1 MPQLPTR
8 QRTSL
13 EHLIVSVLLLATTGA
28 LMARQVTPSPA
39 IPVDAITG
47 ILGAFKTNSLVAIS
61 DAHGNKQAQDFL
73 ISLVRDR
80 RFAETVNDIVVE
92 WGSARYQDV
101 IDRFV
106 NGENIPYESLRRVW
120 RDTTQASAGG
130 DLPIYEE
137 FFRAVR
143 AVNAPLAPARRLRV
157 LLGDPP
163 IVWEN
168 VRSKEDHR
176 KWIEMREWFPAALI
190 ETEVLAKQ
198 RRALI
203 TYGHGHYQRWNVEAN
218 YESYGRLTD
227 SLVSLLEAATGT
239 KVFIVWRDAGL
250 AGIQPDIAKWPTPSF
265 ATVRGTVL
273 GAADFARYTG
283 MANDRRSIRDG
294 KVVPVPRNEWRQLA
308 AEDQFEAV
316 LYLGPPSSIVVSTWT
331 RELCADDAYMKMRME
346 RMALAGLPPSE
357 ANALKTQCAELL
369 RR

>member
-1 MPQLPTR
+1 MPQVATT
-8 QRTSL
+8 QRTAPK
-13 EHLIVSVLLLATTGA
+13 HLIVSVLLLATTGT
-28 LMARQVTPSPA
+28 LTARQVTPPQA
-39 IPVDAITG
+39 ISVDAMTG

-101 IDRFV
+101 IDRFT

-120 RDTTQASAGG
+120 RDTTQAGAGP

-137 FFRAVR
+137 FYRAVR
-143 AVNAPLAPARRLRV
+143 DVNATLPAARRLRV

-163 IVWEN
+163 IQWEN
-168 VRSKEDHR
+168 VRTKEDHR
-176 KWIEMREWFPAALI
+176 RWIEMREWFPAALI
-190 ETEVLAKQ
+190 QTEVLAKQ

-203 TYGHGHYQRWNVEAN
+203 TYGHGHYQRRSLEAN

-250 AGIQPDIAKWPTPSF
+250 AGIQPNIANWPTPSF
-265 ATVRGTVL
+265 ATIRGTVL
-273 GAADFARYTG
+273 GAADFSRYFEG
-283 MANDRRSIRDG
+283 MGRRSIRDG

-316 LYLGPPSSIVVSTWT
+316 LYLGPPSSIAVSTWT

-357 ANALKTQCAELL
+357 ANALKAQCAELVG
-369 RR
+369 R